1 MYRKKIIRHLALLWS
16 ILFLIAIAGASTRT
30 EQVSPTEKEAFAV
43 NYIELKNVR
52 LLDTPDKMLS
62 REEQMQNTGCSGRL
76 ANHRRNIGM
85 MFWLLLVVL
94 PQLFM
99 GRIQRNRKKH
109 GDNVL
114 RSLML
119 ARFERKAD
127 GKKEALAPAY

>member
-1 MYRKKIIRHLALLWS
+1 
-16 ILFLIAIAGASTRT
+16 
-30 EQVSPTEKEAFAV
+30 
-43 NYIELKNVR
+43 
-52 LLDTPDKMLS
+52 
-62 REEQMQNTGCSGRL
+62 MQNTCSAALTLCCIGRL
-76 ANHRRNIGM
+76 ANQRRNIGM